1 MEKMTSKFRKK
12 NIRQRQGSALVMVL
26 WIVIILSLIVGS
38 FSFEAHIQS
47 RITSFYRK
55 RDKADAIALSGIQVA
70 RLLIAKSKKINPNMS
85 EEEEVTLAFEKV
97 DDIWFEDAKNLAKNN
112 SVVIEQKIAGGTLR
126 LHITSE
132 RSRRNVNKLK
142 DDDWERIFE
151 LTNVPEDMW
160 PELIDSFSDWIDK
173 DGISRIDG
181 AESDDYY
188 MTLEE
193 PYKARNGY
201 LDSVGE
207 LLLIKGF
214 TREIVYGGVMPE
226 TEDDIEPII
235 FDGFADMLTVYGD
248 GKVDVNTADSRVLMT
263 LPDVDEL
270 VAGAIV
276 EEREGFFSEQEEIKA
291 EPFKNE
297 ADFTARLELPS
308 TIAKYITTK
317 SGTYRITSEGTM
329 GNITRSIWCVA
340 NYNRNKISYLRWRED

>member
-1 MEKMTSKFRKK
+1 MRNK
-12 NIRQRQGSALVMVL
+12 QGSALIIVL

-38 FSFEAHIQS
+38 FSFEAQIQS

-85 EEEEVTLAFEKV
+85 DEEAISIAIEKE
-97 DDIWFEDAKNLAKNN
+97 DDIWFPDAKDLAMNN
-112 SVVIEQKIAGGTLR
+112 SVIVEKEIAGGTLK

-132 RSRRNVNKLK
+132 RSRRNVNRLK
-142 DDDWERIFE
+142 ADDWERIFE

-160 PELIDSFSDWIDK
+160 PELIDSFSDWLDK
-173 DGISRIDG
+173 DGITRIDG

-188 MTLEE
+188 MNLEE
-193 PYKARNGY
+193 PYQARNGY

-214 TREIVYGGVMPE
+214 SRALVYGGIMPDSE
-226 TEDDIEPII
+226 NDIEPVM

-248 GKVDVNTADSRVLMT
+248 GKVDVNTASTRVLMT
-263 LPDVDEL
+263 LPEVDDL
-270 VAGAIV
+270 VAGSII
-276 EEREGFFSEQEEIKA
+276 EEREGFFSDIEEIEA
-291 EPFKNE
+291 EPFKDE
-297 ADFTARLELPS
+297 SDFLARLELPNS
-308 TIAKYITTK
+308 VKSYITTQ

-340 NYNRNKISYLRWRED
+340 NYKNNKIEYLRWRED

>member
-1 MEKMTSKFRKK
+1 M
-12 NIRQRQGSALVMVL
+12 RQKQGSALIIVL
-26 WIVIILSLIVGS
+26 WIVIILSIIVAS

-85 EEEEVTLAFEKV
+85 DEEVISLSIEKE
-97 DDIWFEDAKNLAKNN
+97 DDIWFSDAKNLSMNN
-112 SVVIEQKIAGGTLR
+112 SVVVEQEIAGGTLR

-132 RSRRNVNKLK
+132 RSRRNVNRLK
-142 DDDWERIFE
+142 TEDWERIFE

-160 PELIDSFSDWIDK
+160 PELIDSFSDWVDK

-188 MTLEE
+188 MTLDT
-193 PYKARNGY
+193 PYEGRNGY

-214 TREIVYGGVMPE
+214 SRALVYGGVMPDSE
-226 TEDDIEPII
+226 GDIDPVM

-248 GKVDVNTADSRVLMT
+248 GKVDVNTADTRVLMT
-263 LPDVDEL
+263 LPEVDEL

-276 EEREGFFSEQEEIKA
+276 EERDGFFSDDEEIEA
-291 EPFKNE
+291 EPFKDE
-297 ADFTARLELPS
+297 SDFLARLELPNS
-308 TIAKYITTK
+308 VKSYITTK

-329 GNITRSIWCVA
+329 GNITRSVWCVA
-340 NYNRNKISYLRWRED
+340 NYNRNKIEYLRWRED

>member
-1 MEKMTSKFRKK
+1 MRDK
-12 NIRQRQGSALVMVL
+12 QGSALIIVL
-26 WIVIILSLIVGS
+26 WIVIILSIIVGS

-55 RDKADAIALSGIQVA
+55 RDKADAIALSGVQVA
-70 RLLIAKSKKINPNMS
+70 RLLIAKSKKINPNIS
-85 EEEEVTLAFEKV
+85 VEEALSLELEKE
-97 DDIWFEDAKNLAKNN
+97 DDVWFLDAKNLALNN
-112 SVVIEQKIAGGTLR
+112 SVIVEREIAGGTLK

-142 DDDWERIFE
+142 ADDWERIFE
-151 LTNVPEDMW
+151 FTNVPEEMW
-160 PELIDSFSDWIDK
+160 PGLIDCFADWVDK

-188 MTLEE
+188 MNLEK
-193 PYKARNGY
+193 PYKARNGE

-214 TREIVYGGVMPE
+214 SRALVYGGVMPGSE
-226 TEDDIEPII
+226 KDIEPIR

-248 GKVDVNTADSRVLMT
+248 GKVDVNTADTKVLMT
-263 LPDVDEL
+263 LPEVDEL
-270 VAGAIV
+270 IAGAIV
-276 EEREGFFSEQEEIKA
+276 EKREGFFSDIEEIEA

-297 ADFTARLELPS
+297 SDFLERLDLPKS
-308 TIAKYITTK
+308 VGSYITTQ

-340 NYNRNKISYLRWRED
+340 NYKHNKIDYLRWREE

>member
-1 MEKMTSKFRKK
+1 MRNK
-12 NIRQRQGSALVMVL
+12 QGSALIIVL
-26 WIVIILSLIVGS
+26 WIVIILSIIVGS

-85 EEEEVTLAFEKV
+85 AEEALSLSLEKE
-97 DDIWFEDAKNLAKNN
+97 DDIWFPGAKDLALNN
-112 SVVIEQKIAGGTLR
+112 TVVVEKKIAGGTLR

-132 RSRRNVNKLK
+132 RSRRNVNRLK
-142 DDDWERIFE
+142 ADDWERIFE
-151 LTNVPEDMW
+151 LTNVPETMW
-160 PELIDSFSDWIDK
+160 PELIDSFDDWVDK

-188 MTLEE
+188 MNLEK
-193 PYKARNGY
+193 PYNARNGY

-214 TREIVYGGVMPE
+214 SRTLVYGGIMPGSE
-226 TEDDIEPII
+226 KEDIEPIM

-248 GKVDVNTADSRVLMT
+248 GKVDVNTADKRVLMT
-263 LPDVDEL
+263 LPEIDEL
-270 VAGAIV
+270 VAGAII
-276 EEREGFFSEQEEIKA
+276 EEREGFLSEIEEIEA
-291 EPFKNE
+291 EPFKDE
-297 ADFTARLELPS
+297 SDFLARLELPNS
-308 TIAKYITTK
+308 LKSYITTK

-329 GNITRSIWCVA
+329 GNISRSIWCVA
-340 NYNRNKISYLRWRED
+340 NYNRNKIEYLRWRED